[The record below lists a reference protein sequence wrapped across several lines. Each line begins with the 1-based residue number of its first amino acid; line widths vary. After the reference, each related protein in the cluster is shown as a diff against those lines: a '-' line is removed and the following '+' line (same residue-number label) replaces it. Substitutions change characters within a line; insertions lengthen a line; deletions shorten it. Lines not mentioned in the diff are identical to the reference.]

1 MPGTEGYPRPVPAGV
16 DQVVLFE
23 LIDLVL
29 DLLIIALLIAMVIGW
44 RDIAENP

>member
-1 MPGTEGYPRPVPAGV
+1 M
-16 DQVVLFE
+16 FE

-44 RDIAENP
+44 RDIAKNP